1 MIAGMPRGATV
12 RTLGMDLV
20 VLLLVAGCQAT
31 PPDDPWPILRSVLP
45 PTDGKGF
52 SMRIGN
58 VQGLGEVLFLYLEA
72 SSPELQELELKAP
85 LLAFSRGVCTGCT
98 FVPARSTGDVA
109 DLYRRITG
117 KEHPELKG
125 ELSEGY
131 KAFVE
136 GKGR

>member
-1 MIAGMPRGATV
+1 MELRPIVAA
-12 RTLGMDLV
+12 LA
-20 VLLLVAGCQAT
+20 LLALLAGCQAT

-58 VQGLGEVLFLYLEA
+58 VQGLGKVLFLCLEA

-125 ELSEGY
+125 TLSAEY
-131 KAFVE
+131 RAFLTE
-136 GKGR
+136 HTR